1 MTATARADARFSPAD
16 TDRDLAAEVRQML
29 TGHPR
34 QLPSRYLYDAL
45 GSALF
50 DAICELPWYPITR
63 AETRLLAEHA
73 REIVSGSAA
82 PARVVEL
89 GAGNGAKMA
98 ALLEAGRPASRP
110 AVHLVDVS
118 PAALATAAR
127 SIAAVSS
134 GPIHTHQTTYDAG
147 LADIA
152 ATRGDGRTLVLFL
165 GSNLGNFDPDAARAF
180 LRDMRSALTTG
191 DRLLLGVDLVKPERD
206 LLLAYDDPLGVTAAF
221 NLNMLVRLNRDL
233 GGNFDLR
240 GFVHRAFWNA
250 AASRVEMHLVSTA
263 EQHVSIA
270 GAGLALT
277 LQPGESIWTESSYK
291 YTRDG
296 ITTLLTACGFGV
308 RAQWVDATSPFALTL
323 AACQ

>member
-1 MTATARADARFSPAD
+1 
-16 TDRDLAAEVRQML
+16 VREAL
-29 TGHPR
+29 TRHPR

-63 AETRLLAEHA
+63 AETRLLTAHA
-73 REIVSGSAA
+73 REIVSGRPA
-82 PARVVEL
+82 PARIVEL

-98 ALLEAGRPASRP
+98 ALLEAGRPVSRP

-127 SIAAVSS
+127 SIAAVSA
-134 GPIHTHQTTYDAG
+134 GPIHSHQTTYDAG
-147 LADIA
+147 LADIG

-206 LLLAYDDPLGVTAAF
+206 LLLAYDDPLGDSAF
-221 NLNMLVRLNRDL
+221 NLNLLVRSTAPR
-233 GGNFDLR
+233 GELR
-240 GFVHRAFWNA
+240 PTASSTAFWNA
-250 AASRVEMHLVSTA
+250 AASRVEMHLSARRSSTSDCRR
-263 EQHVSIA
+263 E
-270 GAGLALT
+270 
-277 LQPGESIWTESSYK
+277 PG
-291 YTRDG
+291 
-296 ITTLLTACGFGV
+296 
-308 RAQWVDATSPFALTL
+308 VDAKRVDLDGEFLHTPGRHHHAVDRLRPSRPRVMD
-323 AACQ
+323 